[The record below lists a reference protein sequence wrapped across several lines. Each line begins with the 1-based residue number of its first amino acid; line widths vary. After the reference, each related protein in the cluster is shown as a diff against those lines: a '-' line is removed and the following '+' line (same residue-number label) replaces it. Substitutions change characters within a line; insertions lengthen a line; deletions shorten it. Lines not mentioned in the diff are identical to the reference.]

1 MTGFLLPPPLLR
13 QDGGKEHLFAYIGDA
28 ASESTMALY
37 KLAIQAAPAQKSCLR
52 LGLCCRGYVLPVRL
66 CARVWLYVYHSLSV
80 SLLLTGCLA
89 GHISVSVSLS
99 VLLTDRLSICLST
112 WTNRSFSVTDAQHFV
127 CIFCSCRL
135 QYYVRQFARA
145 FLCYCYRFPAR
156 LFVCLSA
163 SVCL

>member
-1 MTGFLLPPPLLR
+1 
-13 QDGGKEHLFAYIGDA
+13 
-28 ASESTMALY
+28 MALY

-112 WTNRSFSVTDAQHFV
+112 WTNRSLSVTDAQHFV

-135 QYYVRQFARA
+135 YNIMSVSLHVRFCATA
-145 FLCYCYRFPAR
+145 IDFLPVCLCVCLR
-156 LFVCLSA
+156 LFVCRSTVFVQNVVDLCA
-163 SVCL
+163 